1 MGQPRVRNYTEVYR
15 QVQVTIK
22 HYITLHSITLAGLCC
37 WEMDL
42 LPNEALVLLLL
53 PLALHAVA
61 HLGWGHAQQHT
72 QGQHI
77 RLERFRRCV
86 SYTMVHLLHLP
97 PLLSTYRI

>member
-61 HLGWGHAQQHT
+61 HLGRGHAQHYT
-72 QGQHI
+72 QGLHI
-77 RLERFRRCV
+77 QLERFRRCV
-86 SYTMVHLLHLP
+86 SYTKLLLLYLR
-97 PLLSTYRI
+97 PLLSTFRI